1 MGRWAPHSAGQ
12 GGPPEEWTRGKEGAG
27 TSSGTPRGRAP
38 VIDETGHDQHQELK
52 SHQAS
57 SPPGRHR
64 RHLATARIS
73 KIRVFFLFL
82 SAINANM
89 VQKMKPQ
96 ISHFWQGTIL
106 NLNLNANLPNLLTSV
121 HILSAKHKKE
131 MLVPL

>member
-1 MGRWAPHSAGQ
+1 MGDSAGQ

-27 TSSGTPRGRAP
+27 TSSTSSGTPRGRAP
-38 VIDETGHDQHQELK
+38 VIDETGHDQHQLK

-89 VQKMKPQ
+89 AQKMHPP
-96 ISHFWQGTIL
+96 ISLFWQGTIL
-106 NLNLNANLPNLLTSV
+106 HLNLNDNLPN
-121 HILSAKHKKE
+121 
-131 MLVPL
+131 